1 MMAMGAMLS
10 PDFSAMPAELR
21 RIPRWVLWKGA
32 KVPYCPTAKN
42 SKASVTEPDTW
53 ASFDQA
59 QTAYEEGGYQGV
71 GFVLSGDGIVGVDL
85 DKCIHSGEPD
95 PAALDL
101 LDRVGCGYVEL
112 SPSGTGLRGFG
123 YGDNITGRRGQIDG
137 VNVELYASKRYLTV
151 TGRLLVP
158 GPLVKL
164 LGFSEVAN
172 AIRSPDLQKKTE
184 DDRSNLLFSSVGIPP
199 STLPA
204 QVGQRNRCLFEL
216 ARYLRGRIP
225 QASREELRALVM
237 TWHDLALPV
246 IGTKD
251 FAITWADFMN
261 GWEKVQKPFGSTMQ
275 TINATIDHSA
285 PLPIGL
291 DALGYGEPCKRLVR
305 LCIALQVHQGFEP
318 FFISARQAGEQ
329 LGMHFS
335 DAAKML
341 RALVADKVLEEV
353 SKGAGKVASRYRFI
367 WK

>member
-21 RIPRWVLWKGA
+21 RIPRWVVWKGA

-164 LGFSEVAN
+164 PGFSEVAN

-225 QASREELRALVM
+225 QASRGIAGAGNDMARPGPASDRHERLRHHLGR
-237 TWHDLALPV
+237 LPTAGRRCRNPLDPPCRPSTPRST
-246 IGTKD
+246 IPH
-251 FAITWADFMN
+251 
-261 GWEKVQKPFGSTMQ
+261 PF
-275 TINATIDHSA
+275 
-285 PLPIGL
+285 PIGL

-305 LCIALQVHQGFEP
+305 LCIALQVHQGSEP

-367 WK
+367 WL